1 VEASLWDGSGEEESD
16 GQWPEKVGQE
26 ISGEDLGGKA
36 LIFMGVFDI
45 VMVAIFSVFYLEI
58 Y

>member
-1 VEASLWDGSGEEESD
+1 MGLEKRKVMAS
-16 GQWPEKVGQE
+16 GQRRLARRFLGKTW
-26 ISGEDLGGKA
+26 GGKA

-45 VMVAIFSVFYLEI
+45 VMVARFSVFYLEI